1 MNPPKHLLARDS
13 FHSDGDADVPPPQS
27 EPLPDIATLV
37 QTSPWTDAAAAMLF
51 AAGGLFIGGELG
63 VLTGSWRARRSVTA
77 DPERRARIE
86 NAFRR
91 YRADVLR
98 REAQR
103 LEAEAGGEG
112 LGILESAKS
121 VVGWR

>member
-1 MNPPKHLLARDS
+1 MILFTATATLT
-13 FHSDGDADVPPPQS
+13 FLPPQS

-112 LGILESAKS
+112 LGILQSAKS